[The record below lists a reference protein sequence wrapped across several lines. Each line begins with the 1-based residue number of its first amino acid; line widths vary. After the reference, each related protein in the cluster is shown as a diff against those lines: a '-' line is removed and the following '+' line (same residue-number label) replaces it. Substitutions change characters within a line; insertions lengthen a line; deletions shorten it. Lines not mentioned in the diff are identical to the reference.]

1 MNEIYRSGKGEVE
14 SLRRQLEKTQEQLR
28 RAEVTLTIGQ
38 RVSGKES
45 LTEIL
50 WLLVDLTVKE
60 LDAERGSL
68 FLNDPSSEEL
78 YSRIAQGDLT
88 REIRLLNTTG
98 IAGAVFQTGL
108 GEIIHKPYEDER
120 FNSEIDQQ
128 TGYVTKNILCSPI
141 VNARREILGVVQILN
156 KKKGRFK
163 KIDLEILEAISTQ
176 ASVTL
181 QNAQGIEEMERLRDK
196 ELKFLDV
203 VSDVTGEIE
212 LANLLL
218 SFPPKTGPL
227 FLETEGGCDGSEASF
242 RRGHT

>member
-1 MNEIYRSGKGEVE
+1 MSEKNRSGRGEAAG
-14 SLRRQLEKTQEQLR
+14 LRRQLEKTQEQLR
-28 RAEVTLTIGQ
+28 RADITLMISQ
-38 RVSGKES
+38 RVAGKES

-68 FLNDPSSEEL
+68 FLNDPSSGEL

-98 IAGAVFQTGL
+98 IAGAVFQSGI

-128 TGYVTKNILCSPI
+128 TGYVTKNILCAPI
-141 VNARREILGVVQILN
+141 LNARREILGVIQILN
-156 KKKGRFK
+156 KKKGRFR
-163 KIDLEILEAISTQ
+163 KIDLEILQAICTQ
-176 ASVTL
+176 ASVSL
-181 QNAQGIEEMERLRDK
+181 QNAQGIEEMERSRDK

-203 VSDVTGEIE
+203 VSDVTAEIE
-212 LANLLL
+212 LANLLQRVMQEACHML
-218 SFPPKTGPL
+218 NADRATL
-227 FLETEGGCDGSEASF
+227 FLNDKKSDE
-242 RRGHT
+242 